1 MATVHGMIEADHT
14 MGLQHDRILVS
25 TCDKKGIRRLKRIRR
40 RLFAPI
46 SPAPSPSDEF
56 SVGCRVK
63 KPSRKALVIS
73 RCKSKSI
80 PRDALRGGD
89 GVTELTINNSPELET
104 LPESI
109 GDLTNLQFL
118 DISGLP
124 NIKRAIPLSVENCTR
139 LKKIWAIDTPLHKA
153 IPSMMTLLMPCN
165 PMVVTDYGISNDE
178 WPRLKQAALTLL
190 EGEVKKQFG
199 DDYDVYPYLEQ
210 LLDDLRNAQ

>member
-1 MATVHGMIEADHT
+1 MATVDGMIEAGHT
-14 MGLQHDRILVS
+14 MRPKHDRILVS
-25 TCDKKGIRRLKRIRR
+25 TYDNKGIRRLKRIRR

-46 SPAPSPSDEF
+46 TPETPPDF
-56 SVGCRVK
+56 GIGCRVK
-63 KPSRKALVIS
+63 KPSRKALIIS

-80 PRDALRGGD
+80 PHDALRGGGD

-104 LPESI
+104 LPENI
-109 GDLTNLQFL
+109 GDFANLQYL

-153 IPSMMTLLMPCN
+153 IPSMMTLLMPCK
-165 PMVVTDYGISNDE
+165 PVVVTDYGISNDE
-178 WPRLKQAALTLL
+178 WPRLKQAALALL
-190 EGEVKKQFG
+190 ESEVQKQFG

-210 LLDDLRNAQ
+210 LLDDMRNAQ